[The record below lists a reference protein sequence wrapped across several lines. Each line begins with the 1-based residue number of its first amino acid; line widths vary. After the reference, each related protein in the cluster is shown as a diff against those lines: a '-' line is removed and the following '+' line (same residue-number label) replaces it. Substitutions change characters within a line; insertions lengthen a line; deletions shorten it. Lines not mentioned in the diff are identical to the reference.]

1 MSDRESFEKWFAGL
15 RDVSVDIIQSMRS
28 GDGYESFCV
37 SLDGIYLAWASWK
50 ASKNNPAYAGLSS
63 S

>member
-1 MSDRESFEKWFAGL
+1 MSDREIFEEWFAGL
-15 RDVSVDIIQSMRS
+15 RNVSVDIIQSMRS

-50 ASKNNPAYAGLSS
+50 ASKNNPA
-63 S
+63 